1 MCLFGIADPPPPPPV
16 AFFGRKFSRLSFLNT
31 SLTCCI
37 KGDESRCNTLAKT
50 AFYPPIYIAV
60 MTGAIGCTFLVVLMV
75 VDSCCRE
82 AQGEKAKREAQRAE
96 GAEVD
101 KMIRCVK
108 EGREVEG
115 NYSLLHGAQG
125 GVRMLIGASFTV
137 LSTPQERHVMAK
149 YILEKEVEIHGSKR
163 KALRCLRSKGWSQK
177 ESYECLYCGN
187 TSEQT

>member
-1 MCLFGIADPPPPPPV
+1 M
-16 AFFGRKFSRLSFLNT
+16 
-31 SLTCCI
+31 
-37 KGDESRCNTLAKT
+37 
-50 AFYPPIYIAV
+50 V
-60 MTGAIGCTFLVVLMV
+60 M
-75 VDSCCRE
+75 DSYCRE
-82 AQGEKAKREAQRAE
+82 AHGEKAKREAQRAE

-149 YILEKEVEIHGSKR
+149 YILEKEVEMHGSR
-163 KALRCLRSKGWSQK
+163 RRALRCLRSKGWSQK
-177 ESYECLYCGN
+177 ESYECLDHVESPGCLKKTKHQVELYFGN
-187 TSEQT
+187 QAISHSSHNTKILSPGD

>member
-1 MCLFGIADPPPPPPV
+1 
-16 AFFGRKFSRLSFLNT
+16 
-31 SLTCCI
+31 
-37 KGDESRCNTLAKT
+37 
-50 AFYPPIYIAV
+50 
-60 MTGAIGCTFLVVLMV
+60 MV
-75 VDSCCRE
+75 VDTCCRE
-82 AQGEKAKREAQRAE
+82 AQGEKAKRAGQRAE

-115 NYSLLHGAQG
+115 NYDLLHRARG

-149 YILEKEVEIHGSKR
+149 YILHKEVEIHGSKR

-177 ESYECLYCGN
+177 ESYQCVDHAESPGCLKKAKHQVEPQLTQCFSPTFKPIISLSAAILSHDYS
-187 TSEQT
+187 THDP

>member
-1 MCLFGIADPPPPPPV
+1 M
-16 AFFGRKFSRLSFLNT
+16 
-31 SLTCCI
+31 
-37 KGDESRCNTLAKT
+37 
-50 AFYPPIYIAV
+50 
-60 MTGAIGCTFLVVLMV
+60 VVLMV

-108 EGREVEG
+108 ETREVEG
-115 NYSLLHGAQG
+115 NYDLLHRTQG

-149 YILEKEVEIHGSKR
+149 YIYDKEVKIHGSR
-163 KALRCLRSKGWSQK
+163 HRALRCLRTKGWSQK
-177 ESYECLYCGN
+177 ETYECLDHVEKPNCFK
-187 TSEQT
+187 TKRHQV